1 MKLTPRDA
9 PGFLARPDPQVPAV
23 LIYGSD
29 AMRVAEKRQTLVRNH
44 IGPQGEA
51 EMRLAR
57 FAATDLRRDPAAALD
72 AAKAQGFFPGP
83 RAVLID
89 EATDTAAEPLKAAL
103 ADWAAGDALMVVT
116 AGQLNASSKLRKLFE
131 GDRRALCLAVY
142 DNPPDRAEIEAML
155 KDAGLAAAPP
165 DALRDLSA
173 LAHVLEPG
181 DFRQTLT
188 KIALYKHG
196 DASPLTPVEIAA
208 LAPQGAEAAVDDM
221 LDAVADGRP
230 AAVSPLMA
238 RLTAQGVAPVTLCIG
253 AMRHFRLLHALVSD
267 PRGPAQ
273 AIGTLRPPV
282 FGPRRD
288 KLLRQAQRWRGDRVE
303 LALSEIIETDLALRS
318 TSRAPL
324 AALAERAMLR
334 LATLAARQR

>member
-1 MKLTPRDA
+1 MKLSPRDA
-9 PGFLARPDPQVPAV
+9 PGFLARPDPRVSGV

-29 AMRVAEKRQTLVRNH
+29 AMRVAEKRQGLIKTL
-44 IGPQGEA
+44 IGPEGEA

-57 FAATDLRRDPAAALD
+57 FPASDLRKDPAAALD

-83 RAVLID
+83 RAVLIED
-89 EATDTAAEPLKAAL
+89 ATDTATEALKAAL
-103 ADWAAGDALMVVT
+103 NDWAEGDALMVVT

-131 GDRRALCLAVY
+131 SDKRAFCLAVY

-155 KDAGLAAAPP
+155 TDAGLSTAPP
-165 DALRDLSA
+165 EALRDLVA
-173 LAHVLEPG
+173 LAQVLEPG

-196 DASPLTPVEIAA
+196 DPGPLTSAEIAEV
-208 LAPQGAEAAVDDM
+208 APRGTEAAIDDM
-221 LDAVADGRP
+221 LNAVAEGRP
-230 AAVSPLMA
+230 AAIAPLMA
-238 RLTAQGVAPVTLCIG
+238 RLAAQGVAPVTLCIG

-288 KLLRQAQRWRGDRVE
+288 KLLRQAQRWRCDRVE
-303 LALSEIIETDLALRS
+303 LALSEITETDLTLRS

-324 AALAERAMLR
+324 AALTERAMLR
-334 LATLAARQR
+334 LATMAARQR

>member
-1 MKLTPRDA
+1 MKLSPRDA
-9 PGFLARPDPQVPAV
+9 PGFLARPDPRVPGV

-29 AMRVAEKRQTLVRNH
+29 AMRVAEKRQAVIRNH
-44 IGPQGEA
+44 TGPGGEA

-57 FAATDLRRDPAAALD
+57 FPATDLRKDPAAAVD

-83 RAVLID
+83 RAVLIE
-89 EATDTAAEPLKAAL
+89 EAADGATEALKAAL
-103 ADWAAGDALMVVT
+103 ADWAEGDALIVVT
-116 AGQLNASSKLRKLFE
+116 AGQLNAASKLRKLFE

-155 KDAGLAAAPP
+155 KDAGLAMAPP
-165 DALRDLSA
+165 DALRDLVA
-173 LAHVLEPG
+173 LAQVLEPG

-196 DASPLTPVEIAA
+196 DPAPLTPAEIAA
-208 LAPQGAEAAVDDM
+208 LAPQGSEAAVDDM
-221 LDAVADGRP
+221 LDAVAEGRP
-230 AAVSPLMA
+230 ADIAPLMA
-238 RLTAQGVAPVTLCIG
+238 RLTAQGVTPVTLCIG
-253 AMRHFRLLHALVSD
+253 AMRHFRLLHTLVSD

-303 LALSEIIETDLALRS
+303 LALTEIVEADMTLRS
-318 TSRAPL
+318 ASRAPL
-324 AALAERAMLR
+324 AALTERTMLR
-334 LATLAARQR
+334 LATMAARQR

>member
-1 MKLTPRDA
+1 MKLSPRDA
-9 PGFLARPDPQVPAV
+9 PGFLARPDPRVPGL
-23 LIYGSD
+23 LIYGGD
-29 AMRVAEKRQTLVRNH
+29 AMRVAEKRQVLIRNH
-44 IGPQGEA
+44 VGPQGEA

-57 FAATDLRRDPAAALD
+57 FPASDLRKDPAAALD

-83 RAVLID
+83 RAVLIED
-89 EATDTAAEPLKAAL
+89 ATDGTTEALKAAL
-103 ADWAAGDALMVVT
+103 ADWAEGDALMVVT
-116 AGQLNASSKLRKLFE
+116 GGQLNASSKLRKLFE
-131 GDRRALCLAVY
+131 GDRRALCLAIY
-142 DNPPDRAEIEAML
+142 DNPPDRAEIEGML
-155 KDAGLAAAPP
+155 KDAGLASIPAE
-165 DALRDLSA
+165 ALRDLTA
-173 LAHVLEPG
+173 LAQVLEPG

-196 DASPLTPVEIAA
+196 DPTPLTSAEIAA

-221 LDAVADGRP
+221 LDAVAEGRP
-230 AAVSPLMA
+230 ADIAPLMA

-253 AMRHFRLLHALVSD
+253 AMRHFRVLHALVSD

-303 LALSEIIETDLALRS
+303 MALTEIIEADLTLRS
-318 TSRAPL
+318 ASRAPL
-324 AALAERAMLR
+324 AALTERAMLR
-334 LATLAARQR
+334 LATMAARQR

>member
-1 MKLTPRDA
+1 MKLSPRDA
-9 PGFLARPDPQVPAV
+9 PGFLARPDPRVPGL
-23 LIYGSD
+23 LIYGGD
-29 AMRVAEKRQTLVRNH
+29 AMRVAEKRQVLIRNH
-44 IGPQGEA
+44 VGPQGEA

-57 FAATDLRRDPAAALD
+57 FPAADLRKDPAAALD

-83 RAVLID
+83 RAVLIED
-89 EATDTAAEPLKAAL
+89 ATDGTTEALKAAL
-103 ADWAAGDALMVVT
+103 ADWAEGDALMVVT
-116 AGQLNASSKLRKLFE
+116 GGQLNASSKLRKLFE
-131 GDRRALCLAVY
+131 GDRRALCLAIY
-142 DNPPDRAEIEAML
+142 DNPPDRAEIEGML
-155 KDAGLAAAPP
+155 KDAGLASIPAE
-165 DALRDLSA
+165 ALRDLTA
-173 LAHVLEPG
+173 LAQMLEPG

-196 DASPLTPVEIAA
+196 DPTPLTSAEIAA

-221 LDAVADGRP
+221 LDAVAEGRP
-230 AAVSPLMA
+230 ADIAPLMA

-253 AMRHFRLLHALVSD
+253 AMRHFRVLHALVSD

-303 LALSEIIETDLALRS
+303 MALTEIIEADLTLRS
-318 TSRAPL
+318 ASRAPL
-324 AALAERAMLR
+324 AALTERAMLR
-334 LATLAARQR
+334 LATMAARQR

>member
-1 MKLTPRDA
+1 MKLSPRDA
-9 PGFLARPDPQVPAV
+9 PGFLARPDPRVPGV

-29 AMRVAEKRQTLVRNH
+29 AMRVAEKRQGMIRAL
-44 IGPQGEA
+44 IGPEGEA

-57 FAATDLRRDPAAALD
+57 FPATDLRKDPAAAID

-83 RAVLID
+83 RAVLVE
-89 EATDTAAEPLKAAL
+89 EATDTATEALKAAL
-103 ADWAAGDALMVVT
+103 TDWAEGDALLVVT

-131 GDRRALCLAVY
+131 GDKRALALAIY

-155 KDAGLAAAPP
+155 RDAGLTSAPP
-165 DALRDLSA
+165 EAMRDLTA
-173 LAHVLEPG
+173 LAQLLEPG

-196 DASPLTPVEIAA
+196 DSTPLTPAEIAA
-208 LAPQGAEAAVDDM
+208 LAPQSSEAAIDDM
-221 LDAVADGRP
+221 LDAVAEGRP
-230 AAVSPLMA
+230 AAIAPLMA
-238 RLTAQGVAPVTLCIG
+238 RLSAQGVAPVTLCIG

-288 KLLRQAQRWRGDRVE
+288 KLLRQAQRWRSDRVE
-303 LALSEIIETDLALRS
+303 LALSEITETDLTLRS

-324 AALAERAMLR
+324 AALTERAMLR
-334 LATLAARQR
+334 LATMAARQR